1 MGMGKG
7 IIYSLLATAVVSLM
21 LFLSGCMGTSEDIVV
36 REDSTKRVQ
45 TEEEDQKRFTIYLI
59 TKNQAS
65 NYWQQLDAGCRKAVK
80 EMGGIEYHWT
90 ASPKTNI
97 QEQKELI
104 DEAVASGADAILL
117 SAISAT
123 DLNGN
128 LAAAAAAGVKIVYV
142 DSGADYEAVA
152 TLMTDNVAAGRTAA
166 KTMVQ
171 ALAKA
176 GIMSGVI
183 GLAIDAKGQAS
194 TKRAQG
200 FREELAGSAYTTGEA
215 FDMNDDQQNIKNAV
229 KNYPDYVA
237 FFGANEQTT
246 WALSTQIYESGMKQI
261 VVGFDTSDRTLDMIQ
276 KGVIYATMQQK
287 PQQMG
292 YEGIR
297 MAVDALTGK
306 NKDTGVVKDMGVNVI
321 TRDKI

>member
-142 DSGADYEAVA
+142 DSSADYEAVA